1 MKQAASS
8 FVPLQVHLDDNLR
21 RTIVS
26 NPMCVTPASRCALEA
41 AVWADT
47 SFLASLNVMDYSLLV
62 SQCVLTV
69 HTLLHA

>member
-1 MKQAASS
+1 M
-8 FVPLQVHLDDNLR
+8 HLDDNLR

-47 SFLASLNVMDYSLLV
+47 AFLASLNVMDYSLLV
-62 SQCVLTV
+62 SHPKRLAVPEPLSQGWVTCGC
-69 HTLLHA
+69 